1 MQLQKGASIMQNIFI
16 VQKDTTDI
24 FDKIR
29 DTYIIG
35 VFSKEKLAREFI
47 KNMQEEYGEIT
58 TYSLIKFTIDN
69 KTANEG
75 EVIESFYF

>member
-1 MQLQKGASIMQNIFI
+1 MQNIFI